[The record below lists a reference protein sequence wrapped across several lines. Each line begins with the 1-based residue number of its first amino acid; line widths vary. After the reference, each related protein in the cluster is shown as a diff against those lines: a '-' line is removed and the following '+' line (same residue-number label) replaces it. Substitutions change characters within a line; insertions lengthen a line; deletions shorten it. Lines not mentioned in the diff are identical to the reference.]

1 MVREVLVLLSI
12 YTVSKY
18 ARPFSIYVLSLV
30 KPKHTVMKRIFELT
44 EVEFR
49 ELIQQELHAFFK
61 KRELLEKG
69 NKKIETKNNEFEDLL
84 RASEA
89 ASLLGIK
96 VSYLYQLKTKSKIP
110 YVKTAVGGLRF
121 SRKELIKWMDCGRP
135 DIIKVAVDS
144 IMNR

>member
-1 MVREVLVLLSI
+1 
-12 YTVSKY
+12 
-18 ARPFSIYVLSLV
+18 
-30 KPKHTVMKRIFELT
+30 MKRIFELT
-44 EVEFR
+44 EAEFR
-49 ELIQQELHAFFK
+49 ELIQQELHTFFK
-61 KRELLEKG
+61 KRELLEKS
-69 NKKIETKNNEFEDLL
+69 NKKTETKNNEFEDLL

-96 VSYLYQLKTKSKIP
+96 VSYLYQLKTKTKIP
-110 YVKTAVGGLRF
+110 YVKTAIGGLRF